1 MRVMLASLDPF
12 QFCAAGVGQWF
23 GRAFAMPSASASAF
37 RVKSL
42 FPAGLKRP
50 VPGCRLIGV
59 GQDEDAEPLVRRA
72 DLCRREQARR
82 RRVAQSPK
90 FSQDGLEAEGDMPG
104 DVFEEGPFRAAFAD
118 DTGDFGPE
126 VAGIVSATAFS
137 GRAEGLAG
145 IPGKDSIERAA
156 EGTGVKAAQ
165 IGPDRGRGE
174 ISRALGG
181 NEDGAGPV
189 LPFDKGAGVIA
200 GLGKHE
206 AQIKASAACAEGQS
220 VPGT

>member
-12 QFCAAGVGQWF
+12 QFWAAGVGQWF
-23 GRAFAMPSASASAF
+23 GSAFAMPSASASAF

-42 FPAGLKRP
+42 FPAGLYRS

-59 GQDEDAEPLVRRA
+59 GQDEDPQPLVRRA

-90 FSQDGLEAEGDMPG
+90 LSQDGFEAEGGVTG
-104 DVFEEGPFRAAFAD
+104 DVFEKDPLRATFAND
-118 DTGDFGPE
+118 AGDVGPE
-126 VAGIVSATAFS
+126 VTGIVSATAFP

-145 IPGKDSIERAA
+145 IACEDGVERAA
-156 EGTGVKAAQ
+156 EGEGIEAAQ

-174 ISRALGG
+174 IPCALGCD
-181 NEDGAGPV
+181 EDGARPV
-189 LPFDKGAGVIA
+189 LPFDEGAGVIA
-200 GLGKHE
+200 GFGEHE